1 MLQDEASSPPQN
13 EDLPGS
19 PLRPAGRRAALDPR
33 HEQSQDLESVGEG
46 APLAPPC
53 HQLLLDAGTQG
64 LGDLTSGCH
73 TPACA
78 GWSF

>member
-19 PLRPAGRRAALDPR
+19 PLCPEGRRAALDPR
-33 HEQSQDLESVGEG
+33 REQSQDLESVGVG
-46 APLAPPC
+46 APLAPPR
-53 HQLLLDAGTQG
+53 HQLLLDAGTQV
-64 LGDLTSGCH
+64 LGDLTRGCH